1 MSVVNQFSGAKR
13 RDRGNTKL
21 SGRTTTEHFDF
32 LSSENICFSMP
43 SEAFNSS
50 CFHQRQPVSQ
60 VFYYYLFQFY
70 KPSFC
75 PLTNCVLAKLNKFN
89 DFLTRKTQYM
99 TTYEKYHEHIQVAK
113 CYSLQIGLWTL
124 DLKKGDLIIL
134 YQVKKEKPAELLVRS
149 KTCERRSF
157 QLSTTTFLCL
167 PLIAILFTS
176 YSQLQYLRER
186 CQHHFFLRIDKEA
199 TTGKSNNSRNL
210 DVSCYCT
217 PV

>member
-1 MSVVNQFSGAKR
+1 MFTIPAINKC
-13 RDRGNTKL
+13 KL
-21 SGRTTTEHFDF
+21 SLLYICIWICLSWINFQERNVETAAIPSWAEEQPRNILIFFQAKTFVF
-32 LSSENICFSMP
+32 LCLVKPLIHLVFIKG
-43 SEAFNSS
+43 
-50 CFHQRQPVSQ
+50 QPVSQ

-134 YQVKKEKPAELLVRS
+134 YQVKKEKPAELLAQKDEV
-149 KTCERRSF
+149 F
-157 QLSTTTFLCL
+157 
-167 PLIAILFTS
+167 S
-176 YSQLQYLRER
+176 YPQQRFYVCRL
-186 CQHHFFLRIDKEA
+186 
-199 TTGKSNNSRNL
+199 
-210 DVSCYCT
+210 
-217 PV
+217 